1 MSSISIS
8 WFYTGF
14 PMHSKPWNRNVYN
27 KFSSCST
34 FQMHCSYEYWPHL
47 KYPHGSTEKC
57 VYHCNNM
64 CLFQKTHW
72 VQQWVNESLNCL
84 SLLSVTWGV
93 SVSQERTMFPIYL
106 GQKKA
111 WVAGTCSRK
120 LVKEQVGSILNSWSS
135 CKSLGSC
142 SGHLLGLVT
151 ELHEING

>member
-14 PMHSKPWNRNVYN
+14 QMHSKPLNRNVYN

-34 FQMHCSYEYWPHL
+34 FQMHCSYKHWHHL
-47 KYPHGSTEKC
+47 KYPCGSTEKC

-64 CLFQKTHW
+64 CLFQKRHW

-93 SVSQERTMFPIYL
+93 SVSRERTMFSIYL

-120 LVKEQVGSILNSWSS
+120 LVKEHISS
-135 CKSLGSC
+135 PLWWMEPQIHGAATSLCGYA
-142 SGHLLGLVT
+142 GNLARGLV
-151 ELHEING
+151 I